1 MSQADCEIV
10 NEQVAQNGF
19 PELLTEDELV
29 EFLRIP
35 LVSRTGNHHNVVE
48 HLKRARGLPCLHI
61 SKQPLYWLPAIRD
74 WIQQQVE
81 QNR

>member
-1 MSQADCEIV
+1 MSQAGCEIV
-10 NEQVAQNGF
+10 TEQAGHNGF

-29 EFLRIP
+29 EFLR
-35 LVSRTGNHHNVVE
+35 LSDLGAKGKHGNVIA
-48 HLKRARGLPCLHI
+48 HLKRTRGLPCLHI